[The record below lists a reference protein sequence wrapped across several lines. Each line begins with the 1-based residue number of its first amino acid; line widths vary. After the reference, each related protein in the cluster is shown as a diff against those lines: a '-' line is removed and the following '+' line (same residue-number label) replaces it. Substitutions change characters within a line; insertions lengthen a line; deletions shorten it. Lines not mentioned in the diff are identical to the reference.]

1 MVLETLLTVRTL
13 MINKMSDKQNHLL
26 ELVMF
31 DISYV
36 ISNCDYEYSSDEKK
50 YLNVILDRYSDEDKE
65 LLKLRTQFL
74 DSILDKGID
83 EVKKFVVNLSKS
95 LKNKIDDDMKIA
107 YLELFKEV
115 IMLDESVHENER
127 ILYRLLCKQWE
138 QNSSI

>member
-1 MVLETLLTVRTL
+1 M
-13 MINKMSDKQNHLL
+13 NDKQNHLL

-50 YLNVILDRYSDEDKE
+50 YPNVILDRYSDEDKE

-74 DSILDKGID
+74 DSILEKGID